1 MCPKMINI
9 YSIFRMQ
16 NMTPSLAWHRISA
29 PNVCRD
35 NHNNEYKNVYWQAK
49 KRLLYTY
56 NYTVKC
62 NETYK

>member
-1 MCPKMINI
+1 
-9 YSIFRMQ
+9 MQ

-29 PNVCRD
+29 RSAPNVCRD
-35 NHNNEYKNVYWQAK
+35 NHDNEYKNVYWQAK